1 MQVKASVWTQRE
13 RPAAAWVQGRTVLAL
28 GVLLGW
34 AVQSARLGP
43 ESTAVKPAARPGQ
56 AHLPTRGQR
65 PADARLGRCW
75 TSVVSSQRPGVA
87 RVPGGGGGVLVG
99 RSGSRGQK
107 PAWLESAER
116 PERPG
121 ARGGVYA
128 HGTRTRPHPAAP
140 GARPQETVLIHTI
153 GSEAS
158 TARSCNV
165 RVFLLFPNCLCESP
179 PGGMAALAV
188 CSNWKEAGVDRR
200 TQRGSRSKHRPRPR
214 PQGPALTE
222 HGEGVRPGGVVGAGG
237 ACLPGTGSGCC
248 SSSVPYLH
256 LETEAREHSCPAEGR
271 RDVFANQ
278 GTYILQRSL
287 FTG

>member
-140 GARPQETVLIHTI
+140 GARPQETVHPLPVYPSTRLPATSHGVFCLWQGHRSDVLRLIT
-153 GSEAS
+153 
-158 TARSCNV
+158 
-165 RVFLLFPNCLCESP
+165 
-179 PGGMAALAV
+179 
-188 CSNWKEAGVDRR
+188 
-200 TQRGSRSKHRPRPR
+200 
-214 PQGPALTE
+214 
-222 HGEGVRPGGVVGAGG
+222 
-237 ACLPGTGSGCC
+237 
-248 SSSVPYLH
+248 SSSGV
-256 LETEAREHSCPAEGR
+256 G
-271 RDVFANQ
+271 DF
-278 GTYILQRSL
+278 
-287 FTG
+287 